1 VVLLNHSRGEVCVP
15 GKVHFVAIC
24 GTGMAPLALLFKEAG
39 AAVTGSDLY
48 AYPPM
53 GDLLEA
59 GGIRVR
65 IGYDAAHIDA
75 DVSAA
80 VVGNAVRK
88 DNPEVQEIARRG
100 IPYFS
105 FPQAL
110 SRFFLRGRLP
120 LVVVGT
126 HGKTTSSAL
135 LAWVLEECSHKPGF
149 LIGGIPVNFGR
160 NSSVGHGRY
169 FVVEGDEYDSAF
181 FDKQPKFLHYTPHA
195 ALFTSLE
202 YDHADI
208 YPTYESLKEQFVRFV
223 GSMPRESLL
232 VVCADY
238 PDALEVARSASCRV
252 ETYGFAREADWKALL
267 VDVGE
272 DGVRADLCFRGERVA
287 TLSSPLAG
295 RHNLQ
300 NVAGVAAL
308 CSGVGLSM
316 GAVSAAVQGFKGV
329 VKRQEVVGEAA
340 GVVVVSD
347 FAHHPTAVRE
357 TIRAVKSRY
366 RGRRLIA
373 IFEPRTNT
381 SRRKIFQEEFAASF
395 DEADISICSEPY
407 NSDAI
412 PLEERFSAREWV
424 QGMSR
429 RGKEAYW
436 FPTPEAILR
445 HVLEICRG
453 GDVVLIMSSGYFGG
467 LAARLLSELS
477 SRAGQGR
484 GHDGAPAGSRASR
497 CARSDL
503 PERSDDDPD
512 P

>member
-1 VVLLNHSRGEVCVP
+1 MGLLNPSKDGVCVP

-39 AAVTGSDLY
+39 ATVTGSDLH

-53 GDLLEA
+53 GDLLEKE
-59 GGIRVR
+59 GIRVR
-65 IGYDAAHIDA
+65 IGYDPAHIDV

-135 LAWVLEECSHKPGF
+135 LAWVLEWCSCKPGF
-149 LIGGIPVNFGR
+149 LIGGVPVNFGK
-160 NSSVGHGRY
+160 NSSVGHGPH

-181 FDKQPKFLHYTPHA
+181 FDKQPKFLHYIPHA

-223 GSMPRESLL
+223 RAMPRESLL
-232 VVCADY
+232 LVCADY
-238 PDALEVARSASCRV
+238 PDAMEVAKSASCRV
-252 ETYGFAREADWKALL
+252 ETYGFAREADWRALL
-267 VDVGE
+267 VDVGVN
-272 DGVRADLCFRGERVA
+272 GVRADMCFRGERIA
-287 TLSSPLAG
+287 TFTSPLAG
-295 RHNLQ
+295 RHNVQ

-316 GAVSAAVQGFKGV
+316 DAVSTALKGFKGV

-340 GVVVVSD
+340 GIVVISD

-357 TIRAVKSRY
+357 TIKAVRSRY

-373 IFEPRTNT
+373 VFEPRTNT

-395 DEADISICSEPY
+395 DDADISICAEPY

-412 PLEERFSAREWV
+412 PPEERFSPREWV
-424 QGMSR
+424 RGMSR
-429 RGKEAYW
+429 TGKEAYW
-436 FPTPEAILR
+436 FPTSETILR
-445 HVLEICRG
+445 NVLEICRE
-453 GDVVLIMSSGYFGG
+453 GDVVLIMSSGHFDG
-467 LAARLLSELS
+467 LAARLVSELS
-477 SRAGQGR
+477 LRVGQGR
-484 GHDGAPAGSRASR
+484 SHEAGASGVSRSVRGSP
-497 CARSDL
+497 ARSDH
-503 PERSDDDPD
+503 DPD
-512 P
+512 L